1 MAYYFLFPEK
11 DTTLYS
17 HPDRISANTG
27 HDEILELAKEK
38 SVTTGLYYPSRILL
52 KFKNEEIK
60 EVISDTIGHSNFNDP
75 LITKS
80 SVGLQLM
87 STEHRGLTTVL
98 NINCYA
104 VSESWQQGSE
114 RYLDIKHGVTSS
126 NGVSWTYR
134 DDTNYRTEWEKTN
147 FAPFTTGSIVSS
159 QITAGGG
166 SWYTASGFFGTQQ
179 FLDGENLD
187 TNLEVKEIV
196 QKHSASLFANQSYP
210 QGIYNNG
217 FIIKKPDSI
226 ETSTVTSFGAMKYFS
241 SDTHTIYPPRLVF
254 KWDDSSWTNYGAAKT
269 ISSGECNVLLYGNKE
284 EYNQNEIVK
293 FRLNVREK
301 YPDRTFTTTSNY
313 LDIKYLKQKSYYS
326 VRDAHTEEEVIPFD
340 DNFTKLS
347 NDSEGMYF
355 NLYMKSL
362 QPERYYR
369 LLFKHINDDGTT
381 VYDDKYMFKVI
392 R

>member
-1 MAYYFLFPEK
+1 MAYYFLYPEK

-17 HPDRISANTG
+17 HPDRTTSNTG

-38 SVTTGLYYPSRILL
+38 SVITGLYYPSRILL

-60 EVISDTIGHSNFNDP
+60 EVISDVIGSTDFNNP

-87 STEHRGLTTVL
+87 STEHKGLTTVL
-98 NINCYA
+98 NINAYA

-114 RYLDIKHGVTSS
+114 RYLDIKHGVTAS
-126 NGVSWTYR
+126 NGASWKYS
-134 DDTNYRTEWEKTN
+134 DDTNYQTTWQTTN
-147 FAPFTTGSIVSS
+147 FATATTGSINSS

-166 SWYTASGFFGTQQ
+166 SWYTGIGFSSTQQ
-179 FLDGENLD
+179 FLDGDILD
-187 TNLEVKEIV
+187 TNLEVKDIV
-196 QKHSASLFANQSYP
+196 QKHSASLFANQTYP
-210 QGIYNNG
+210 TGIYNNG

-254 KWDDSSWTNYGAAKT
+254 KWDDSKHNNQSSAKQ
-269 ISSGECNVLLYGNKE
+269 SGELNISLYRNKE
-284 EYNQNEIVK
+284 EYNQNEETT
-293 FRLNVREK
+293 FRLHVRDK
-301 YPDRTFTTTSNY
+301 YPTRQFASSSNHLNTGYLTTS
-313 LDIKYLKQKSYYS
+313 SYYS

-347 NDSEGMYF
+347 SDGDGMHF
-355 NLYMKSL
+355 KLYMKSF

-369 LLFKHINDDGTT
+369 LLFKHINNDGTT
-381 VYDDKYMFKVI
+381 VYDNKYIFKVI

>member
-1 MAYYFLFPEK
+1 MAYYFLYPEK

-17 HPDRISANTG
+17 HPDRTTANTG

-38 SVTTGLYYPSRILL
+38 STITGLYYPSRILL

-60 EVISDTIGHSNFNDP
+60 DVISNTIGSINFNSP

-98 NINCYA
+98 NINAYT
-104 VSESWQQGSE
+104 VSESWEQGSE

-126 NGVSWTYR
+126 NGSSWVYR
-134 DDTNYRTEWEKTN
+134 DDTNAGTEWQKTN
-147 FAPFTTGSIVSS
+147 FAAFTTGSIVSS

-179 FLDGENLD
+179 FLDGDNLD
-187 TNLEVKEIV
+187 TNIEVKEIV
-196 QKHSASLFANQSYP
+196 QKHSASLFSNQSYP
-210 QGIYNNG
+210 KGVYNNG
-217 FIIKKPDSI
+217 FIIKKPDII

-241 SDTHTIYPPRLVF
+241 SDTNTIYPPRLVF
-254 KWDDSSWTNYGAAKT
+254 KWDDSNYTSYSNKLN
-269 ISSGECNVLLYGNKE
+269 SGELNLSLYRNKK

-293 FRLNVREK
+293 FRVHAREK
-301 YPDRTFTTTSNY
+301 YPTRQFASSSNY
-313 LDIKYLKQKSYYS
+313 LATNYLTQKSYYS
-326 VRDAHTEEEVIPFD
+326 VRDAYTEEEVIPFD
-340 DNFTKLS
+340 DNFTKMS
-347 NDSEGMYF
+347 NDGDGMYF
-355 NLYMKSL
+355 NLYMKSF

-381 VYDDKYMFKVI
+381 VYDNKYMFKVI

>member
-17 HPDRISANTG
+17 HPDRTTANTG

-38 SVTTGLYYPSRILL
+38 SVTTGLYYPSRILI

-60 EVISDTIGHSNFNDP
+60 EVIADTIGHTLFNDP

-80 SVGLQLM
+80 SVALQLM
-87 STEHRGLTTVL
+87 STEHRSLTTVL

-126 NGVSWTYR
+126 NGVSWTYK

-159 QITAGGG
+159 QITKGGG
-166 SWYTASGFFGTQQ
+166 SWYTSSGFFGTQQ
-179 FLDGENLD
+179 FLDGDNLD
-187 TNLEVKEIV
+187 TKIEVKEIV

-210 QGIYNNG
+210 QGVYNNG
-217 FIIKKPDSI
+217 FIIKKPDVI

-254 KWDDSSWTNYGAAKT
+254 KWDDSNYNSTYGNK
-269 ISSGECNVLLYGNKE
+269 INSGECNVLLYGNKG

-293 FRLNVREK
+293 FRVNVREK

-313 LDIKYLKQKSYYS
+313 LKVKYFTDKSYYS
-326 VRDAHTEEEVIPFD
+326 IRDAHTEEEVIPFD
-340 DNFTKLS
+340 DDFTKMS
-347 NDSEGMYF
+347 NDSGGMYF
-355 NLYMKSL
+355 NLYMKSF

-369 LLFKHINDDGTT
+369 VLFKHVNDDGTT

>member
-17 HPDRISANTG
+17 HPDRITANTG

-60 EVISDTIGHSNFNDP
+60 EVIADVIGSTTFNDSD
-75 LITKS
+75 INNS

-87 STEHRGLTTVL
+87 STEHKSLTTVL

-114 RYLDIKHGVTSS
+114 RYLDIKHGVTQS
-126 NGVSWTYR
+126 NGASWKYT
-134 DDTNYRTEWEKTN
+134 DDTNYRTEWQTTN
-147 FAPFTTGSIVSS
+147 FAPLTTGSINSD

-166 SWYTASGFFGTQQ
+166 SWYTSSGFFGTQQ
-179 FLDGENLD
+179 FLDGDNLD
-187 TNLEVKEIV
+187 TNIEVKEIV

-210 QGIYNNG
+210 IGIYNSG

-241 SDTHTIYPPRLVF
+241 SHTHTIYPPRLVF
-254 KWDDSSWTNYGAAKT
+254 KWDDSDHTITNPAKLLE
-269 ISSGECNVLLYGNKE
+269 SGELNVSLYRNKE

-293 FRLNVREK
+293 FRLHVRKK
-301 YPDRTFTTTSNY
+301 YPDRAFTSTSNY
-313 LDIKYLKQKSYYS
+313 LDIKYLTAFSYYS
-326 VRDAHTEEEVIPFD
+326 VRDAYTEEEVIPFD

-347 NDSEGMYF
+347 TDDDGMYF

-381 VYDDKYMFKVI
+381 VYDNKYMFKVI

>member
-17 HPDRISANTG
+17 HPDRTTANTG

-60 EVISDTIGHSNFNDP
+60 EVIEDTIGHSNFNDP

-87 STEHRGLTTVL
+87 STEHRSLTTVL
-98 NINCYA
+98 NINAYA

-114 RYLDIKHGVTSS
+114 RYLDIKHGVTAS
-126 NGVSWTYR
+126 NGVSWKYR
-134 DDTNYRTEWEKTN
+134 DDTNYRTEWQTTD
-147 FAPFTTGSIVSS
+147 FTAFTTGSINSS

-166 SWYTASGFFGTQQ
+166 SWYTASGFYSTQQ
-179 FLDGENLD
+179 FLDGDNLD
-187 TNLEVKEIV
+187 TNLEVKDIV
-196 QKHSASLFANQSYP
+196 QKHSASLFANQTYP
-210 QGIYNNG
+210 TGIYNNG

-254 KWDDSSWTNYGAAKT
+254 KWDDSSYYYGTNIK
-269 ISSGECNVLLYGNKE
+269 SSGELNISLYRNKE
-284 EYNQNEIVK
+284 EYNQNEIAK
-293 FRLNVREK
+293 FRLHVRDK
-301 YPDRTFTTTSNY
+301 YPTRQFASSSNY
-313 LDIKYLKQKSYYS
+313 LNPGYLKNTSYYS
-326 VRDAHTEEEVIPFD
+326 VRDAYTEEEVIPFD

-347 NDSEGMYF
+347 SDTEGMYF
-355 NLYMKSL
+355 NLYMKSF

-369 LLFKHINDDGTT
+369 LLFKHINNDGTT
-381 VYDDKYMFKVI
+381 VYDNKYMFKVI

>member
-1 MAYYFLFPEK
+1 MAYYFLYPEK

-17 HPDRISANTG
+17 HPDRVSANTG

-38 SVTTGLYYPSRILL
+38 SITTGLYYPSRILL

-60 EVISDTIGHSNFNDP
+60 DVIANTIGHSNFNDP

-87 STEHRGLTTVL
+87 STEHKNLTTVL
-98 NINCYA
+98 NINAYA
-104 VSESWQQGSE
+104 VSESWEQGSE

-126 NGVSWTYR
+126 NGTSWLYR
-134 DDTNYRTEWEKTN
+134 DDTNDRTEWQKTS
-147 FAPFTTGSIVSS
+147 FAAFTTGSINSS

-166 SWYTASGFFGTQQ
+166 SWYTGSGFYATQQ
-179 FLDGENLD
+179 FLDGEILD

-210 QGIYNNG
+210 TGIYNNG
-217 FIIKKPDSI
+217 FLIKKPNSI
-226 ETSTVTSFGAMKYFS
+226 ETSTVTSHGAMKYFS

-254 KWDDSSWTNYGAAKT
+254 KWDDSTHNYTSQAKQNGELN
-269 ISSGECNVLLYGNKE
+269 ISLYRNKK
-284 EYNQNEIVK
+284 EYNQNEIAK
-293 FRLNVREK
+293 FRLHVRNK
-301 YPDRTFTTTSNY
+301 YPTRQFASSSNY
-313 LDIKYLKQKSYYS
+313 LNPGYLTYESYYS
-326 VRDAHTEEEVIPFD
+326 VRDAYTEEEVIPFD

-347 NDSEGMYF
+347 ADNDGMYF
-355 NLYMKSL
+355 NLYMKSF

-369 LLFKHINDDGTT
+369 LLFKHVNDDGTT
-381 VYDDKYMFKVI
+381 VYDNKYMFKVI